1 MARRHSSRV
10 FGFAAI
16 MTEQEYINRLKS
28 MWPQDSDASLESVA
42 LADKAVSAFPRS
54 TRLWCMRG
62 DLIQL
67 GPKECPHP
75 LDEALTS
82 YRRAVELDPQCAGA
96 WESIGHYHDAVLDD
110 ESAAEPFFAEAK
122 RLRERQRAE
131 PSAPP
136 NRRPTRHGA
145 TRTPRR
151 GGGR

>member
-1 MARRHSSRV
+1 
-10 FGFAAI
+10 
-16 MTEQEYINRLKS
+16 
-28 MWPQDSDASLESVA
+28 
-42 LADKAVSAFPRS
+42 
-54 TRLWCMRG
+54 MRG

>member
-1 MARRHSSRV
+1 
-10 FGFAAI
+10 
-16 MTEQEYINRLKS
+16 MTEQEYIHRLKS

-82 YRRAVELDPQCAGA
+82 YRRAVELDPQCAEA

-110 ESAAEPFFAEAK
+110 ESAPQSPPKRSTEPP
-122 RLRERQRAE
+122 
-131 PSAPP
+131 PSSSRGNSDASEG
-136 NRRPTRHGA
+136 RRSVSFTL
-145 TRTPRR
+145 
-151 GGGR
+151 GRCV